1 MAKRPA
7 KGRAIKATARAK
19 PSASKSVK
27 RAVGSGKRPQ
37 MKGKIAAPAKSK
49 AVATKVPA
57 RKGALIAP
65 PSTDIRRAYK
75 SRLLAGYIGTHG
87 ADSIP
92 SAKK

>member
-7 KGRAIKATARAK
+7 KGQVSKGKARAK
-19 PSASKSVK
+19 VSASKRVKKAVERKTRPQVKAKSTAAAK
-27 RAVGSGKRPQ
+27 RAV
-37 MKGKIAAPAKSK
+37 AAPAQSK
-49 AVATKVPA
+49 RGATS
-57 RKGALIAP
+57 AP

-92 SAKK
+92 SSKK